1 MKKTILTLMVAG
13 SFAIGSVMLVGCGD
27 SPKPAEEHA
36 MEGEH
41 EHAEDEHEHAEGE
54 EHHEHMEGEMHDDA
68 EEHGEEHVFACPM
81 HPEIT
86 GNEGDKCSECGMEL
100 EMVAHEHEE
109 DEAEGN
115 DEDGHDHEH

>member
-1 MKKTILTLMVAG
+1 MHKSILTLMLAG
-13 SFAIGSVMLVGCGD
+13 SFAVGSTMLIGCGG
-27 SPKPAEEHA
+27 SPKPTEEHA
-36 MEGEH
+36 MEG
-41 EHAEDEHEHAEGE
+41 EHEHAEGE

-86 GNEGDKCSECGMEL
+86 GKEGDKCSECGMDL

-109 DEAEGN
+109 DEADGTE
-115 DEDGHDHEH
+115 EDGHDHDH